1 MSKETSLTNHL
12 LFMNNL
18 KLYGRSERQL
28 PSLVN
33 IVRIISTDTGMK
45 FGMDKSKMMPN
56 RWHKM
61 IEIDNIQMPDGERM
75 KQVEEDRYKYLNMI
89 QHCSQKRE
97 DREGILSLST
107 KNF

>member
-18 KLYGRSERQL
+18 KLYERSEREL

-45 FGMDKSKMMPN
+45 FGMDKSKMMLN
-56 RWHKM
+56 RRHKM
-61 IEIDNIQMPDGERM
+61 IEIDNIKMPDGERM
-75 KQVEEDRYKYLNMI
+75 KQVEEDRCKYLNVI
-89 QHCSQKRE
+89 QHYSEKRK